1 MIDGTGKTI
10 IPGLV
15 DLHVHYMGEPAEVR
29 RQFAAQLA
37 FGVTT
42 ARSIGADPDDKLAA
56 IEDVRSHKIPGPR
69 LYTAGRGFTHPD
81 GNPLARRPAT
91 SDEARED
98 VRELGA
104 QRVDFV
110 KMWVD
115 SRYGRLPKISREI
128 RKAIVDEA
136 SKHDIPAIAH
146 ISDLEDLE
154 HLIGLGVTDFLHSV
168 RDVEPI
174 PPEAVELCKSR
185 EVSFA
190 VSLTVIEGCWVFP
203 ENPELLE
210 GDPEARSA
218 MNPEMVSN
226 LRDAAWRNQ
235 TLAGLPLHILRP
247 DLD

>member
-91 SDEARED
+91 SRAFPVTPPGIGVSYKGGSDE
-98 VRELGA
+98 L
-104 QRVDFV
+104 
-110 KMWVD
+110 
-115 SRYGRLPKISREI
+115 
-128 RKAIVDEA
+128 
-136 SKHDIPAIAH
+136 
-146 ISDLEDLE
+146 
-154 HLIGLGVTDFLHSV
+154 SV
-168 RDVEPI
+168 RSASTLD
-174 PPEAVELCKSR
+174 
-185 EVSFA
+185 
-190 VSLTVIEGCWVFP
+190 SL
-203 ENPELLE
+203 LSSLR
-210 GDPEARSA
+210 RS
-218 MNPEMVSN
+218 S
-226 LRDAAWRNQ
+226 
-235 TLAGLPLHILRP
+235 LPSDTRGTHQCGY
-247 DLD
+247 